1 MHPIRFSSV
10 DDMTGA
16 TSFVAQNNT
25 IHTSY
30 NRGIAL
36 SGTTNALVQNNV
48 LFDIRGH
55 SIFNEYAN
63 ERNNTIANN
72 LVVST
77 RKAFN
82 LLESDLQPASF
93 WITNPA
99 NSLVDNV
106 ASGSDAHGFFYNLP
120 DQSLGP
126 LGNTDFCPNQEQV
139 VKFEGNKAHQSKLN
153 GLTVYPELNSRYY
166 PCYQVL
172 TFD

>member
-1 MHPIRFSSV
+1 MGASLVIEDIMPEIEIPKKYVVSNVEFRNVGQSNKIGMHPIRFFSL
-10 DDMTGA
+10 DEHIGA
-16 TSFVAQNNT
+16 TIFVAQNNT

-36 SGTTNALVQNNV
+36 SGTTNAVIQNNV

-55 SIFNEYAN
+55 SIFNEFAH

-72 LVVST
+72 MVVST

-82 LLESDLQPASF
+82 LLDSDLQPASY

-99 NSLVDNV
+99 NILVNNT

-120 DQSLGP
+120 ENSLGP
-126 LGNTDFCPNQEQV
+126 LANTDICP
-139 VKFEGNKAHQSKLN
+139 
-153 GLTVYPELNSRYY
+153 
-166 PCYQVL
+166 
-172 TFD
+172 

>member
-1 MHPIRFSSV
+1 M
-10 DDMTGA
+10 
-16 TSFVAQNNT
+16 AQNNT

-36 SGTTNALVQNNV
+36 SGTTNAIIQNNV

-55 SIFNEYAN
+55 SIFNEFAH

-72 LVVST
+72 MVVST

-82 LLESDLQPASF
+82 LLDSDLQPASY

-99 NSLVDNV
+99 NILVNNT

-120 DQSLGP
+120 ENSLGP
-126 LGNTDFCPNQEQV
+126 LANTDICP
-139 VKFEGNKAHQSKLN
+139 
-153 GLTVYPELNSRYY
+153 
-166 PCYQVL
+166 
-172 TFD
+172 